1 MDMDRRDGDA
11 RRGPGLVGREQQPSN
26 KPLEQRAPWAKGSGK
41 TSTQVGRAV
50 DFGMSAERP
59 AVQRQD
65 VRQRAPTIA
74 LAPENTSWMKAFRAG
89 AAEIKER
96 TDGRVVLKFCSGGVQ
111 GTEAK
116 VLRKIQIGQL
126 HGSTFAPMDFQKKYP
141 ELNIYGL
148 PFVFE
153 SEDEVNY
160 VRKRMDSKLQQGL
173 QKLGFTSFGFAS
185 GGFAIVMSNEPIRG
199 HADLKGKKVWLPQ
212 GDLISYEAMKALQL
226 SPVSLPIT
234 DVLTGLQT
242 GLIEIVAIPPVVAL
256 ALQWHTKVRYVTQM
270 PVLYAMGF
278 LGIQSKV
285 LARLDDADRA
295 VVTEV
300 LSRIYA
306 EVNAASPQETLNA
319 TQALINIGLENVEPN
334 EGEFERMRDLMVE
347 TNRDMAKR
355 EMFSLELLDEMQGHI
370 DEYRNCNRASGD
382 GNGTAASGN
391 KE

>member
-1 MDMDRRDGDA
+1 MRFSVTFFA
-11 RRGPGLVGREQQPSN
+11 ALV
-26 KPLEQRAPWAKGSGK
+26 LATGSHSVAAQ
-41 TSTQVGRAV
+41 TTQIK
-50 DFGMSAERP
+50 
-59 AVQRQD
+59 
-65 VRQRAPTIA
+65 IA
-74 LAPENTSWMKAFRAG
+74 TLAPENTSWMKAFRAG

-96 TDGRVVLKFCSGGVQ
+96 TDGRVVLKFYSGGVQ

-126 HGSTFAPMDFQKKYP
+126 HGSTFAPMDFQKQYP

-285 LARLDDADRA
+285 LARLDDADRV

-306 EVNAASPQETLNA
+306 EVNAASPQESLNA
-319 TQALINIGLENVEPN
+319 TQALMNIGLENVEPN
-334 EGEFERMRDLMVE
+334 EGEFERMRDLMVA

-355 EMFSLELLDEMQGHI
+355 EMFSLDLLDEMQRHI

-382 GNGTAASGN
+382 GNVTAVSGN